1 MKIAILWTRLS
12 GYLNACLKELG
23 RHDGVDLFICH
34 ELPNDDAP
42 FDEGQFDW
50 MSNRI
55 AWRNRCNPD
64 VLAQKL
70 CLFEPDIMII
80 PSWHISVYRRIARQ
94 YAGKCWRVM
103 VMDNPWKG
111 SLKQRLGTFV
121 SPFYVKP
128 IADAVWLPGERQA
141 TFARKLGFSQ
151 NLILRG
157 SFSCDHPS
165 FAAIHTSRIQKA
177 NLLPRRFLFVGRFV
191 PQKSVEMLTEAY
203 AIYRSI
209 TLEPWSLL
217 CCGTGPLRSRLE
229 NQKGIVL
236 KGFVQPEQM
245 PEVFASVGCLILPS
259 CFEPWALVV
268 HEAASAGRLI
278 LASES
283 VGAVP
288 HLVQPGYNGYIFD
301 NGDARGLAALM
312 ARVAAMTD
320 AQLNHMALAS
330 YSLSQQFTPKQW
342 SDTLL
347 SFYKAPSP
355 KFS

>member
-23 RHDGVDLFICH
+23 RQEGVELFICH

-42 FDEGQFDW
+42 FDEGQFEW
-50 MSNRI
+50 MPNRM
-55 AWRNRCNPD
+55 AWRTKCNAD
-64 VLAQKL
+64 VLAQNL
-70 CLFEPDIMII
+70 RSFRPDIMIV
-80 PSWHISVYRRIARQ
+80 PSWHIPVYRRIARQ

-103 VMDNPWKG
+103 IMDNPWKG
-111 SLKQRLGTFV
+111 GLKQRLGTLI

-141 TFARKLGFSQ
+141 AFARKLGFSQ

-165 FAAIHTSRIQKA
+165 FAAIHASRIQQHYP
-177 NLLPRRFLFVGRFV
+177 LPRKFLFVGRFV
-191 PQKSVEMLTEAY
+191 PEKSVEMLAEAY
-203 AIYRSI
+203 AVYRSRSS
-209 TLEPWSLL
+209 EPWPLI

-245 PEVFASVGCLILPS
+245 PEVFASVGCLILAS
-259 CFEPWALVV
+259 SFEPWALVV
-268 HEAASAGRLI
+268 HEAASAGRLV

-301 NGDARGLAALM
+301 NGDASGLAAFM

-320 AQLNHMALAS
+320 VQLDQMALAS
-330 YSLSQQFTPKQW
+330 YSLSQQFTPKRW

-347 SFYKAPSP
+347 GSHIAARGGAS
-355 KFS
+355 

>member
-1 MKIAILWTRLS
+1 MKIAILWTHLS

-23 RHDGVDLFICH
+23 RNEGVELFICH
-34 ELPNDDAP
+34 EQPIDDAP

-50 MSNRI
+50 IPNRM
-55 AWRNRCNPD
+55 AWRTKCNPD

-70 CLFEPDIMII
+70 RSFEPDIMIV

-94 YAGKCWRVM
+94 YAGKSWRVM

-111 SLKQRLGTFV
+111 SLKQRFGAFV

-128 IADAVWLPGERQA
+128 IADTVWLPGERQA
-141 TFARKLGFSQ
+141 AFARKLGFSQ

-157 SFSCDHPS
+157 VYSCDHPS
-165 FAAIHTSRIQKA
+165 FAAIHTSRIQQG
-177 NLLPRRFLFVGRFV
+177 NLLPRKFLFVGRFV
-191 PQKSVEMLTEAY
+191 PQKSVEVLAEAY
-203 AIYRSI
+203 AIYHS
-209 TLEPWSLL
+209 TALEPWPLL

-236 KGFVQPEQM
+236 KGFVQPDQM
-245 PEVFASVGCLILPS
+245 PEVFASAGCLILAS

-278 LASES
+278 LASEN
-283 VGAVP
+283 VGAAP
-288 HLVQPGYNGYIFD
+288 HLVQPGYNGYIFG
-301 NGDARGLAALM
+301 NGDVSGLAAFM
-312 ARVAAMTD
+312 TRVAAMTD
-320 AQLNHMALAS
+320 AHLDRMARAS

-347 SFYKAPSP
+347 SSYKAASM
-355 KFS
+355 KSS